1 MTEIRIKDSQTFHD
15 LVQGYSTTRHIF
27 RGVVDAEFKLL
38 PKLGRPGM
46 KFRGTTPIVEQ
57 EMLRL
62 FKDFAT
68 PYLPNHNLSSWE
80 LLAIAQHHGLPTRLL
95 DWSRNPLVAAYF
107 AVEQEFDGD
116 GAIYVLKDMKFVPTE
131 EIKPFEVTEVSKFI
145 PPHITTRI
153 TAQSGLFTIHP
164 DPTDAFVSESVD
176 KLVIGKVFRRNLK
189 KILYRYG
196 VHRAALFPGL
206 DGIANHIQW
215 LKTDSH

>member
-1 MTEIRIKDSQTFHD
+1 
-15 LVQGYSTTRHIF
+15 
-27 RGVVDAEFKLL
+27 
-38 PKLGRPGM
+38 M
-46 KFRGTTPIVEQ
+46 KFLDTIPNVEK

-62 FKDFAT
+62 FKDFAM
-68 PYLPNHNLSSWE
+68 PYFPNPNLSNWE

-107 AVEQEFDGD
+107 AVEQEFNGD
-116 GAIYVLKDMKFVPTE
+116 SAMYVLKDMKFLNTE
-131 EIKPFEVTEVSKFI
+131 GVEPFDVMEVSKFI

-164 DPTDAFVSESVD
+164 DPSEPFVSASVD
-176 KLVIGKVFRRNLK
+176 KLIIKKVFRRKLK

-206 DGIANHIQW
+206 DGIANYIQW

>member
-1 MTEIRIKDSQTFHD
+1 MTEIHVEDFHTFHD
-15 LVQGYSTTRHIF
+15 LVQDYDTTRHIF
-27 RGVVDAEFKLL
+27 RGVLDAKYELI
-38 PKLGRPGM
+38 PKLGR
-46 KFRGTTPIVEQ
+46 Q
-57 EMLRL
+57 EMNFLHTIPETEEEMIRL

-68 PYLPNHNLSSWE
+68 PYLPNPNLSDWE

-107 AVEQEFDGD
+107 AVEQVFSGD
-116 GAIYVLKDMKFVPTE
+116 SAIYVLKDMKFLNTKG
-131 EIKPFEVTEVSKFI
+131 INPFEVTEVSKFI

-164 DPTDAFVSESVD
+164 DPSKPFVSASVG
-176 KLVIGKVFRRNLK
+176 KLIIKEDFRQKLK

-196 VHRAALFPGL
+196 MHRAALFPGL

-215 LKTDSH
+215 LKTRSH